1 MKSGD
6 LRVGVELEGKVKER
20 LHGLVGEGEV
30 QEDLATPAGKGPVD
44 LETLGTFS
52 GEQHLLGLHE
62 ALVSA
67 KAEESIST
75 RETKVQ
81 AGEVVSATTTAA
93 SAATGAKTQVA
104 QLLFHPVAAATTHRL
119 RLINGLIE
127 VQVEQIHHVAHTATN
142 RGLQAS

>member
-20 LHGLVGEGEV
+20 LHGLVGEREV

-44 LETLGTFS
+44 LETLGTFG

-67 KAEESIST
+67 KAEQSIST

-81 AGEVVSATTTAA
+81 AGEVVSATAA
-93 SAATGAKTQVA
+93 AATTGAETQVT
-104 QLLFHPVAAATTHRL
+104 QLLFHSAAAATTYRL
-119 RLINGLIE
+119 RLVNGLVE

-142 RGLQAS
+142 